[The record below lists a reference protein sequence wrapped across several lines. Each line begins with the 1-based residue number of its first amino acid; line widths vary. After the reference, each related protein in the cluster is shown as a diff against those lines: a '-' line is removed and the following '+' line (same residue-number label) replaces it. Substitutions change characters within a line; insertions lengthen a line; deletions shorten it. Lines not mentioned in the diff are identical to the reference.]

1 MTYVDD
7 ALASNP
13 FATMASVD
21 AFPDRELTVIVG
33 GADRGVDA
41 TGLVRALAD
50 RRPAPR
56 VIVLPPDP
64 GRLALP
70 LVQSTETGP
79 IDGQVLSVDV
89 ASGLD
94 DAVRRACVATPPGG
108 VVLFSPAAPT
118 PEGEGGFAARGRQFA
133 EAAGLTGPAS

>member
-1 MTYVDD
+1 VTYVDD

-21 AFPDRELTVIVG
+21 AYPDRDLTVIVG
-33 GADRGVDA
+33 GADRGVDPSP
-41 TGLVRALAD
+41 LVQALAE
-50 RRPAPR
+50 RRPVPR
-56 VIVLPPDP
+56 VIVLPPEP
-64 GRLALP
+64 ERLAQP
-70 LVQSTETGP
+70 LERAAAAAAGR
-79 IDGQVLSVDV
+79 DRLSVQV

-94 DAVRRACVATPPGG
+94 DAVRRARAATPSGG

-133 EAAGLTGPAS
+133 EAAGLTVAAR